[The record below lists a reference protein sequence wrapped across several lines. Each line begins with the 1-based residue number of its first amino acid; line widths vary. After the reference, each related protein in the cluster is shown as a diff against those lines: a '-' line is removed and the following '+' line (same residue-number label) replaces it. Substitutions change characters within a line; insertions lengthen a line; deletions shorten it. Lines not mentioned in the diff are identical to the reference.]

1 MAQGFIQ
8 IGSTEANVTAAQYR
22 PGQPLNE
29 LIEVARLRRLYGR
42 AEAVEVPE
50 WRCLL
55 VRMMDEDGD
64 KVDYLVVEDGGW
76 LAYESAGLHL
86 HTHSGK
92 EFALMFR
99 PEQGG

>member
-1 MAQGFIQ
+1 MAQRFIQ

-86 HTHSGK
+86 HAHSGE

-99 PEQGG
+99 PQQGG

>member
-1 MAQGFIQ
+1 MAQRFIQ
-8 IGSTEANVTAAQYR
+8 IGSTEANVTATQYR
-22 PGQPLNE
+22 PGQPLDE
-29 LIEVARLRRLYGR
+29 LIEVAKLRRLYGR

-55 VRMMDEDGD
+55 VRMMDDVGD

-76 LAYESAGLHL
+76 LAHDSLGLHL

>member
-1 MAQGFIQ
+1 MAQRFIQ

-22 PGQPLNE
+22 PGHSFDE
-29 LIEVARLRRLYGR
+29 LIEVARLRRSYGR

-50 WRCLL
+50 WRRLL
-55 VRMMDEDGD
+55 VRMRDEDGD

-76 LAYESAGLHL
+76 LAQESAGLHL